1 MWNKKSQVNIYLFV
15 QKFYNYFGMTISLFI
30 TLTTVSC
37 KCTFFQLQWLY
48 KHKCSLYLA
57 QKYRDIW
64 LSTTSVSRY
73 KPKKDCLLSFMYTY
87 KCVFGLN
94 IPDIWLSISVFL
106 SRIFSIITSAK
117 VLLAGMSFDIKAS
130 NACSSSS
137 STSYRKNNKN
147 KNRGRKQMNQSAK
160 TFLNQEKIEEHG
172 LLWSTKR

>member
-1 MWNKKSQVNIYLFV
+1 MY
-15 QKFYNYFGMTISLFI
+15 I

-37 KCTFFQLQWLY
+37 KCTSFQFQWLY
-48 KHKCSLYLA
+48 KHYCSLCLA
-57 QKYRDIW
+57 QKCRDIW

-73 KPKKDCLLSFMYTY
+73 MQTEQWTRRKDKNLCRILKPKKIICLLSFKYSY

-117 VLLAGMSFDIKAS
+117 VLLAGVSFDIKAS

-137 STSYRKNNKN
+137 STSYRKNKN

-160 TFLNQEKIEEHG
+160 TFLNQAKIKECG
-172 LLWSTKR
+172 LLWSTKRWW